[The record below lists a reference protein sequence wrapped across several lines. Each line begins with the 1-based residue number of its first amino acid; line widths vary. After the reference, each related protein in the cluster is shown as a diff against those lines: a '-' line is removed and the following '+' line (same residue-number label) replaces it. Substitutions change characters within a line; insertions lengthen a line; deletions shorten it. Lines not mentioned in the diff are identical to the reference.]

1 MDGSSQ
7 TVSPRRK
14 RLLTASFLLAIV
26 AFCASS
32 AFGAA
37 PDAADTS
44 LTDFPRL
51 AGETDDAPRL
61 QRAID
66 ATKGGVLYLPRGD
79 YDIASTLVI
88 SNRCSLL
95 MHRSATLRA
104 VAEMDYVLRVRHQGI
119 WDHLDFL
126 CFIQGGAIDGNGL
139 ASCLSLEN
147 YWRQS
152 LDDIKIL
159 NGKTYG
165 LYVVRGGA
173 EIVANGLYFLCDRH
187 GLAGNTAMY
196 LQGGDSHYTDIHI
209 LDWTTG
215 VVVKG
220 GSNRLTRIHVRGGTL
235 PPTNPGDI
243 PEMLP
248 GSTAFRVEG
257 DSTILRDCYADTAQ
271 IGFDIVGAWE
281 VRLLGCNFSNDGSC
295 GLNDLLVVRQTGNS
309 GSLLVSDCE
318 FTRSGT
324 DERIC
329 VYYGNGLVDWR
340 DILYEGD
347 WTGIARPDSDTTGSP
362 LPHITTE
369 NGLVAHFTFD
379 DASRFGFDS
388 VRQAEIGT
396 VYNTSIMSAAVA
408 EPTSCEAPVVSGM
421 ATATGW
427 WQNNYMEVPGASFG
441 SAQGIPYG
449 NQPVTYSLWIKPTP
463 SWQTSSSIGVGDTC
477 CLLRHGSPGYEWY
490 GDVSNGEPLSHKNIY
505 IRKDSS
511 TGNPKIAFGVGVWD
525 VAATSAIYEAPE
537 LFDGSWHFITATY
550 ENRKLTLYFDGQ
562 RKAETTVAADV
573 TMGDDRPLIFGHEA
587 GNYDKYVAHRYSG
600 GVDDIKVYNR
610 ALTAAEVIAAYT
622 AGVVSHDSD
631 ILAWTGPAAGGAVEN
646 LGHWVA
652 DSNLRTAEEVYAAS
666 PLLYVADVDD
676 GATITHGANATLALN
691 GAICTNNV
699 TLRMQSGA
707 LAIRTPSTQRGLVA
721 HFSFDDPSQMLLDG
735 GPAALAA
742 TTGVWAYNGTASA
755 ALPIQSVDGVNGK
768 AMFFPGRGTEGY
780 WPSTWM
786 ETDSA
791 ATTKANGIPCGSDAV
806 TYSLWIKPY
815 ATGRWN
821 DNMTGLAAS
830 RFKWVFRRGTWG
842 NGNATYLWLEKGS
855 NDGRLLWSIA
865 DYAGADYTATYEPT
879 NLFDGNWH
887 HVVCAYASQTLK
899 LYYDG
904 AKVAEKAVDIKLK
917 VADGS
922 PIILG
927 NNRAGK
933 GQSENYDRYLGGFD
947 EFKVFDVALTDA
959 EVAAEYALQSRTL
972 DTTSPSLTPST
983 FNIRLDAG
991 TTADVRGLGNE
1002 YGSLSGAGS
1011 ANVAPGS
1018 ALTLDG
1024 TFALAGELTG
1034 GGAVSAA
1041 GLALGGDTDAF
1052 TGVFTIA
1059 EDATIAVSDAGGR
1072 MLSSTFGGKVVL
1084 PAAATVI
1091 WGNGPRNGVATITA
1105 TSFELPA
1112 NFGAWQD
1119 EKDHD
1124 LIVRVVN
1131 GTRLRIG
1138 NTWKSGTVFIIH

>member
-1 MDGSSQ
+1 MEPKRWLACAALALAVGVEPFGSTAVAAVLDG
-7 TVSPRRK
+7 
-14 RLLTASFLLAIV
+14 
-26 AFCASS
+26 
-32 AFGAA
+32 
-37 PDAADTS
+37 PDAS
-44 LTDFPRL
+44 LEDFPRL
-51 AGETDDAPRL
+51 AGETDDTARI

-66 ATKGGVLYLPRGD
+66 ATTGGVLYLPRGD
-79 YDIASTLVI
+79 YEIASTLVI

-95 MHRSATLRA
+95 MHKSATLRA
-104 VAEMDYVLRVRHQGI
+104 VAEMDYVLRVRHQGV

-139 ASCLSLEN
+139 ASCLSLES

-152 LDDIKIL
+152 LDDIQIL

-173 EIVANGLYFLCDRH
+173 EIVANGLYFLCTRH

-196 LQGGDSHYTDIHI
+196 LAGGDSHYTDIHI

-220 GSNRLTRIHVRGGTL
+220 GSNRLTRIHVRGGLL
-235 PPTNPGDI
+235 PPANPGDV
-243 PEMLP
+243 PEMLL
-248 GSTAFRVEG
+248 GSTAFRIEG

-271 IGFDIVGAWE
+271 IGFDIAGAWE
-281 VRLLGCNFSNDGSC
+281 VRLLGCSYSNDETC

-318 FTRSGT
+318 FSRSGT
-324 DERIC
+324 DERMC
-329 VYYGNGLVDWR
+329 AYYGNGLVTWR

-347 WTGIARPDSDTTGSP
+347 WTGVERPDRNSDGGTIP
-362 LPHITTE
+362 FIAPDQ
-369 NGLVAHFTFD
+369 GLVAHFTFD
-379 DASRFGFDS
+379 DAARFGFDS

-408 EPTSCEAPVVSGM
+408 DPTSCEAPVVSGM

-427 WQNNYMEVPGASFG
+427 WQNNYMEVPGESFG

-463 SWQTSSSIGVGDTC
+463 SWQTSSSLGVGDTC

-511 TGNPKIAFGVGVWD
+511 TGNPKIVFGVGVWD
-525 VAATSAIYEAPE
+525 AAATSAVCEAPE
-537 LFDGSWHFITATY
+537 LFDGNWHFIAATY
-550 ENRKLTLYFDGQ
+550 ENRKLSLYVDGQ
-562 RKAETTVAADV
+562 RKAETTVAVDV
-573 TMGDDRPLIFGHEA
+573 TMGDNRPLIFGHEA

-610 ALTAAEVIAAYT
+610 ALDAAEILAAYT
-622 AGVVSHDSD
+622 VGVVAHDSD
-631 ILAWTGPAAGGAVEN
+631 ILAWIGPAAGGAMEN

-652 DSNLRTAEEVYAAS
+652 DSNLRTAEEVYAAG
-666 PLLYVADVDD
+666 PLLYVVDVDD
-676 GATITHGANATLALN
+676 GATITHGANAALALR
-691 GAICTNNV
+691 GAICTNDV

-707 LAIRTPSTQRGLVA
+707 LAIRHPSTQRGLVA
-721 HFSFDDPSQMLLDG
+721 HFSFDDPEQMLLDCG
-735 GPAALAA
+735 SAELAA
-742 TTGVWAYNGTASA
+742 TTDVWTYNGTESA
-755 ALPIQSVDGVNGK
+755 ALPIQSVDGVNGG
-768 AMFFPGRGTEGY
+768 AMSFPGTGAAGY

-786 ETDSA
+786 QTDSA

-806 TYSLWIKPY
+806 TYSLWIRPY
-815 ATGRWN
+815 AIGRWN

-842 NGNATYLWLEKGS
+842 NGNATYLWLDKGS
-855 NDGRLLWSIA
+855 DDGRLLWSIA
-865 DYAGADYTATYEPT
+865 DYAGADYTVTYEPSD
-879 NLFDGNWH
+879 LFDGNWH
-887 HVVCAYASQTLK
+887 HVVCAYASQTLT

-904 AKVAEKAVDIKLK
+904 AKVAEKDVDIKLK

-927 NNRAGK
+927 NNRVGK
-933 GQSENYDRYLGGFD
+933 GQTENYDRYLGGFD
-947 EFKVFDVALTDA
+947 EFKVFNVALTDS
-959 EVAAEYALQSRTL
+959 EVATEYAQGSRTL
-972 DTTSPSLTPST
+972 DATSPGIAPST
-983 FNIRLDAG
+983 FNIQLDEG

-1002 YGSLSGAGS
+1002 YGSLTGAGS

-1024 TFALAGELTG
+1024 LFALSGELTG
-1034 GGAVSAA
+1034 GGSISAA
-1041 GLALGGDTDAF
+1041 GLALGGDTDSF

-1059 EDATIAVSDAGGR
+1059 ENATIAVSDAGGH
-1072 MLSSTFGGKVVL
+1072 MLSSSFGGTVAL
-1084 PAAATVI
+1084 PAVATVV
-1091 WGNGPRNGVATITA
+1091 WGSGPRNGVATLAAAALEVPTA
-1105 TSFELPA
+1105 G
-1112 NFGAWQD
+1112 FGAWKD
-1119 EKDHD
+1119 ENGHD
-1124 LIVRVVN
+1124 VTVRVVE
-1131 GTRLRIG
+1131 GTTLLIS
-1138 NTWKSGTVFIIH
+1138 NTWRKAETVFFIR